1 MLLPEAGVLHQHLAF
16 RHTKRVIDYVECLR
30 LHAQDGQ
37 IAGVIHTP
45 GRLGEQCA
53 WPQGIDQRII
63 ERASARG
70 ISQPWKHQGEA
81 MGTALAGYH
90 TVLATGTGSGKS
102 LAAWAP
108 ALSAVLAGRIDVS
121 GGRDAAAG
129 ARPKVSLR
137 NVGVAANVLYLAP
150 TKALAADQYVHVEE
164 LLGPYFSLTPTAVVD
179 GDTGANERA
188 WARQNARVVL
198 SNPDFLNHVML
209 AGHPRWERF
218 LKGLAYVIIDEF
230 HSYRGLFGA
239 HVALLM
245 RRLRR
250 VCAHYGAHPRFIFLS
265 ATSGDP
271 AGVATRF
278 IGVGADEVRAITE
291 DSSPAG
297 DRTVILWR
305 CRKLDEDQGG
315 QESHGSHRS
324 EVNDDDEPATA
335 PLTADAA
342 TPLRRAPNTEAGELS
357 ALLVD
362 AGARILTFV
371 RSRAGVEKVAEITT
385 SRLED
390 MHSAASF
397 SSYRGGYLPEER
409 RELEAALRDGTL
421 GGLATTNALELG
433 IDISGLDA
441 VIVTGWPG
449 TYASFFQQIGRAGR
463 SGAPGL
469 AVFIARDNP
478 LDHYLLDH
486 QAVLED
492 ADSEVNVFDP
502 ANPHILLSHL
512 CAAAAE
518 VPLTQADCA
527 LFGLDSTELF
537 SALEAEGMLRARPRG
552 WFFNFDLVPSPHSLI
567 ELRGEAMSVAIVEE
581 ATGSLLGTVSAGQ
594 ADSQVYP
601 GAIYVHRGRVME
613 ILSNDGQMALA
624 QDYTGQDIRTF
635 ASEHTTVSIL
645 SVDESRGRLHR
656 GMVDVSSQVTSYD
669 IRRNKDGSYLGTRT
683 LDLPERHLETQ
694 ACWWVYS
701 ASELR
706 RWGISSS
713 DLPGALHAAE
723 HACISMLP
731 LLATCDRWDLGGL
744 STAFH
749 PETGEATIFVH
760 DAASGGAG
768 FSYRGFEDF
777 RHWVALTLDMLRSCP
792 CERGCPRCVQS
803 PKCGNNNEPLSK
815 AGAIAVLTGVLNERE
830 GA

>member
-1 MLLPEAGVLHQHLAF
+1 
-16 RHTKRVIDYVECLR
+16 
-30 LHAQDGQ
+30 
-37 IAGVIHTP
+37 
-45 GRLGEQCA
+45 
-53 WPQGIDQRII
+53 
-63 ERASARG
+63 
-70 ISQPWKHQGEA
+70 
-81 MGTALAGYH
+81 MG
-90 TVLATGTGSGKS
+90 
-102 LAAWAP
+102 
-108 ALSAVLAGRIDVS
+108 
-121 GGRDAAAG
+121 AAAT
-129 ARPKVSLR
+129 
-137 NVGVAANVLYLAP
+137 VLYLAP
-150 TKALAADQYVHVEE
+150 TKALAADQYVHIEE
-164 LLGPYFSLTPTAVVD
+164 LLGPYFALAPTVVVD
-179 GDTGANERA
+179 GDTGANERT

-198 SNPDFLNHVML
+198 SNPDFLNYVML

-218 LKGLAYVIIDEF
+218 LKGLRYVIIDEF

-239 HVALLM
+239 HMALLM

-250 VCAHYGAHPRFIFLS
+250 ICAHYGAHPRFIFLS
-265 ATSGDP
+265 ATTGDP
-271 AGVATRF
+271 VGVATRF
-278 IGVGADEVRAITE
+278 IGVDADKVKAVTE
-291 DSSPAG
+291 DTSPAG
-297 DRTVILWR
+297 ERTVILWR
-305 CRKLDEDQGG
+305 CRKLEGESNTRGDAPKVAYAESGDED
-315 QESHGSHRS
+315 
-324 EVNDDDEPATA
+324 EPNTA
-335 PLTADAA
+335 PLTQEADS
-342 TPLRRAPNTEAGELS
+342 PLRRAPHTEAGDLS

-371 RSRAGVEKVAEITT
+371 RSRAGVEKVAEITNG
-385 SRLED
+385 RLED
-390 MHSAASF
+390 MHSHASF

-478 LDHYLLDH
+478 LDNYLLDH

-492 ADSEVNVFDP
+492 AHSEVNVFDP
-502 ANPHILLSHL
+502 RNPHILLSHL

-518 VPLTQADCA
+518 VPLTHADCA
-527 LFGLDSTELF
+527 LFSLDSTELF
-537 SALEAEGMLRARPRG
+537 SVLEAEGMLRARPRG
-552 WFFNFDLVPSPHSLI
+552 WFFNFDLVPFPQGLI

-594 ADSQVYP
+594 ADSQVFP
-601 GAIYVHRGRVME
+601 GAIYVHRGRVMQV
-613 ILSNDGQMALA
+613 LSNDGQMALA
-624 QDYTGQDIRTF
+624 HDYTGQDIRTF
-635 ASEHTTVSIL
+635 ANERTTVSIL
-645 SVDESRGRLHR
+645 SVEETHGRLHR
-656 GMVDVSSQVTSYD
+656 GIVDVSSQVTGYD

-694 ACWWVYS
+694 ACWWIYS
-701 ASELR
+701 AHELR
-706 RWGISSS
+706 RWGVRA
-713 DLPGALHAAE
+713 DELPGALHAAE

-749 PETGEATIFVH
+749 SDTGEATIFVH

-768 FSYRGFEDF
+768 FSYRGFESF
-777 RHWVALTLDMLRSCP
+777 RHWVTLTLDMLRSCP

-815 AGAIAVLTGVLNERE
+815 AGAIAVLEGVLNDEKL
-830 GA
+830 G